1 MKEIIK
7 KSGKLAVK
15 ITDKRIGVEI
25 FTISNGNQWTG
36 HGLTPVL
43 ATLMI
48 QALQEYLDGLSVSQP
63 VDYVKPIAY
72 KG

>member
-7 KSGKLAVK
+7 KSGDVFVKL
-15 ITDKRIGVEI
+15 IE
-25 FTISNGNQWTG
+25 SNGAASMVSGKSEFYNKSVFI
-36 HGLTPVL
+36 TPVT

-63 VDYVKPIAY
+63 VDYVKPIAE
-72 KG
+72 